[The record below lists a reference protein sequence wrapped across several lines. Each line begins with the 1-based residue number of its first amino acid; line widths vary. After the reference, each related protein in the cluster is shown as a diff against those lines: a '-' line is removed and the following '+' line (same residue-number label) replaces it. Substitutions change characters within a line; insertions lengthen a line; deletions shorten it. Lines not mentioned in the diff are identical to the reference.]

1 MSYGTPY
8 MDDDFLVGG
17 VITRRCVAWVIDII
31 LIAILVGVLWWV
43 LAMFGILTFG
53 LGFAAMPVL
62 SVVPFLY
69 HFLSLLSGPSA
80 TPGQQM
86 LGLTVRRD
94 YDLGR
99 PTPLQAVISVLAYYL
114 TLATSGLLL
123 VVALFT
129 TRRRMLHDLVS
140 GLVVVRVQAMETLTM
155 PAGGWN
161 MPGGPYAP

>member
-8 MDDDFLVGG
+8 MDDEFLTGG
-17 VITRRCVAWVIDII
+17 VMTRRCVAWVIDII
-31 LIAILVGVLWWV
+31 LIAVLVGVLWWV

-69 HFLSLLSGPSA
+69 HFLSLLSSPSA

-94 YDLGR
+94 YDLG
-99 PTPLQAVISVLAYYL
+99 PPMPLQALVSVIAYYL

-129 TRRRMLHDLVS
+129 TRHRTLHDLVS
-140 GLVVVRVQAMETLTM
+140 GLVVVRVQAMETLTTS
-155 PAGGWN
+155 AGGWN
-161 MPGGPYAP
+161 MRGGPYAP